1 LGDILAQHLL
11 SLLCNIQHVTQCSAI
26 GTLYSTCPQ
35 TGKTLDSCSS
45 RSIMPATDVIDQFGR
60 PLKDLRISVTDR
72 CNFRCRYCMP
82 RERFNED
89 HAFLPKRAFLSF
101 EEIEKVVRS
110 CMSLGLQKVRITGG
124 EPLLRKNLPELIE
137 KLSKLDIDIAL
148 TTNASLLK
156 KNAQAL
162 RLAGLNRVTVSLD
175 ALDPDLHKKMSDSN
189 IPVDSILE
197 GIDEA
202 VRVGL
207 FPVKINCV
215 VQKGV
220 NEEEVS
226 KLVRYFRGTGII
238 VRFIEYM
245 DVGRTNGWQLGQV
258 VPTEN
263 VLRHLQEE
271 FDLVPV
277 EPTNDSDV
285 AVKWAHSDGSGE
297 IGFISSV
304 SSPFCGDC
312 VRARLSADGRLV
324 TCLFASGGHD
334 IRALIHN
341 GADEEA
347 LQKAIAAIW
356 TRRKD
361 RYSEIRSEDTA
372 ALPRIEMS
380 YIGG

>member
-1 LGDILAQHLL
+1 M
-11 SLLCNIQHVTQCSAI
+11 SV
-26 GTLYSTCPQ
+26 
-35 TGKTLDSCSS
+35 
-45 RSIMPATDVIDQFGR
+45 TDVRDQFGR

-82 RERFNED
+82 RERFNDD

-110 CMSLGLQKVRITGG
+110 CMSLGLEKVRITGG

-137 KLSKLDIDIAL
+137 NLSKLNIDIAL

-156 KNAQAL
+156 KNAKAL
-162 RLAGLNRVTVSLD
+162 HAAGLNRVTISLD

-189 IPVDSILE
+189 IPVESILE
-197 GIDEA
+197 GIEEA

-207 FPVKINCV
+207 SPVKINCV
-215 VQKGV
+215 VQKGI

-226 KLVRYFRGTGII
+226 KLVHYFRGTGII

-245 DVGRTNGWQLGQV
+245 DVGRTNGWQLGHV

-263 VLRHLQEE
+263 ILRHLQKE
-271 FDLVPV
+271 FDLIPV
-277 EPTNDSDV
+277 KPTNSSDV
-285 AVKWAHSDGSGE
+285 AVRWAHSDGSGE

-304 SSPFCGDC
+304 TAPFCGDC

-341 GADEEA
+341 GTDEVG

-356 TRRKD
+356 NLRKD
-361 RYSEIRSEDTA
+361 RYSEMRSEETA

>member
-1 LGDILAQHLL
+1 M
-11 SLLCNIQHVTQCSAI
+11 SV
-26 GTLYSTCPQ
+26 
-35 TGKTLDSCSS
+35 
-45 RSIMPATDVIDQFGR
+45 TDVHDQFDR
-60 PLKDLRISVTDR
+60 PLRDLRISVTDR

-82 RERFNED
+82 RERFNEE
-89 HAFLPKRAFLSF
+89 HTFLPKRAFLSF
-101 EEIEKVVRS
+101 AEIEKVVRS
-110 CMSLGLQKVRITGG
+110 SIPLGLEKVRITGG
-124 EPLLRKNLPELIE
+124 EPLLRKDLSELI
-137 KLSKLDIDIAL
+137 KRLSKLDVDIAL

-156 KNAQAL
+156 KYAADL
-162 RLAGLNRVTVSLD
+162 YAAGLNRVTISLD
-175 ALDPDLHKKMSDSN
+175 ALDSNLHKQMSDSN
-189 IPVDSILE
+189 IPVESILE

-202 VRVGL
+202 IRVGL
-207 FPVKINCV
+207 SPVKINCV

-226 KLVRYFRGTGII
+226 KLVNYFRGTDVI

-263 VLRHLQEE
+263 IIQHLQTEY
-271 FDLVPV
+271 DLIPL
-277 EPTNDSDV
+277 EPTNNSDV
-285 AVKWAHSDGSGE
+285 AVRWAHSDGSGE

-304 SSPFCGDC
+304 TSPFCGNC

-341 GADEEA
+341 GADEES

>member
-1 LGDILAQHLL
+1 M
-11 SLLCNIQHVTQCSAI
+11 SV
-26 GTLYSTCPQ
+26 
-35 TGKTLDSCSS
+35 
-45 RSIMPATDVIDQFGR
+45 TDVHDQFGR

-82 RERFNED
+82 RERFNDD

-110 CMSLGLQKVRITGG
+110 SMSLGLEKVRITGG

-156 KNAQAL
+156 KNAKAL
-162 RLAGLNRVTVSLD
+162 HDAGLNRVTVSLD

-189 IPVDSILE
+189 IPVESILE
-197 GIDEA
+197 GINEA
-202 VRVGL
+202 VQVGL
-207 FPVKINCV
+207 SPVKINCV
-215 VQKGV
+215 VQKGI

-226 KLVRYFRGTGII
+226 KLVHYFRGTGII

-258 VPTEN
+258 VPSEN
-263 VLRHLQEE
+263 ILSHLQKE

-277 EPTNDSDV
+277 EPTNNSDV
-285 AVKWAHSDGSGE
+285 AVRWAHSDGSGE

-304 SSPFCGDC
+304 TAPFCGDC

-341 GADEEA
+341 GTDEIG

-356 TRRKD
+356 NLRKD
-361 RYSEIRSEDTA
+361 RYSEMRSEETS